1 MNPEIMKL
9 ALDAGYGRDR
19 WNNTEQFEEFLEKFA
34 QLIVQENIKILQN
47 EWYELNN
54 QSNPEIESPRD
65 VGLRVGRKTEIVA
78 LIDKVKK
85 HWGYE

>member
-1 MNPEIMKL
+1 MNERMREL
-9 ALDAGYGRDR
+9 AEQVGYGRDR

-34 QLIVQENIKILQN
+34 QLIVQENIKVLQN

-65 VGLRVGRKTEIVA
+65 VGLRVGRKTEIVH
-78 LIDKVKK
+78 LIEKIRTHFK
-85 HWGYE
+85 G